1 MKEKFLF
8 KIRDKNT
15 GLFSTG
21 GMYPSWTTK
30 GKTWNGMGPL
40 KSHLNQFMKSKNY
53 SKERFNQI
61 PDNWEVVKIKFIEEN
76 VEILKA
82 KDLYPLVIK

>member
-1 MKEKFLF
+1 MKETFLF

-15 GLFSTG
+15 GLYSSG
-21 GMYPSWTTK
+21 GMSPNWTSK

-53 SKERFNQI
+53 SKERYNKI
-61 PDNWEVVKIKFIEEN
+61 PENWEVIKIKLIESE
-76 VEILKA
+76 VIKMDA
-82 KDLYPLVIK
+82 HSLYPEQI